1 MPMVIELPENGTPT
15 RTELD
20 SKTAAY
26 LAQLDLVEVRPDVAG
41 TWLLVPRPNLV
52 GAVRIGAVDVV
63 VRPKTSFASLLFM
76 LGYARDAGFRPDLFD
91 GSNQDDLWPMVGETL
106 ARLAERAL
114 LRGVIQGYVTR
125 DDSLP
130 LVRGRIRS
138 ADQMS
143 RHHGLPL
150 PLEVTYDEYDVDIAE
165 NQILRTALVR
175 MGHVARLSVGLR
187 QRLQHLAG
195 RLSGARV
202 LTPGTPLPAWRA
214 SRLNAQYQPALQIA
228 DVVLRQLGLS
238 TTAGLQP
245 VASFIVNMADVFEDF
260 VTVALREVLL
270 PLSPG
275 ITTGQF
281 RDHLDT
287 GRQVLIRPDIV
298 HSVDGV
304 HMAVLDAK
312 YKLGTS
318 SDGYPTS
325 DFYQMLAYC
334 TALHLSEGTLVYA
347 GSRAEGATVRH
358 HRVRQTEI
366 TITTW
371 PLDVGVKPTQLVE
384 QIRALGQY
392 ALGGKSP
399 AQFAGPVSSSS

>member
-1 MPMVIELPENGTPT
+1 MATVIELPENGAPT
-15 RTELD
+15 RSDLD
-20 SKTAAY
+20 SKAAAQ
-26 LAQLDLVEVRPDVAG
+26 LAQLKLVEVRPDVDG
-41 TWLLVPRPNLV
+41 SWLLVPRSNMV
-52 GAVRIGAVDVV
+52 GAARIGDVDVV
-63 VRPKTSFASLLFM
+63 VNPKTSFASLLFM

-91 GSNQDDLWPMVGETL
+91 GSTQDDLWPMVAETL

-165 NQILRTALVR
+165 NQLLRTALVR
-175 MGHVARLSVGLR
+175 MGHVPRLPISLR
-187 QRLQHLAG
+187 RRLQHLAG
-195 RLSGARV
+195 RLDGARI
-202 LTPGTPLPAWRA
+202 LTAGMPLPAWRP
-214 SRLNAQYQPALQIA
+214 SRLNALYQPALQIA
-228 DVVLRQLGLS
+228 DVVLRQLGLAIA
-238 TTAGLQP
+238 AGSQP

-260 VTVALREVLL
+260 VTVALREALF
-270 PLSPG
+270 PLSSG

-281 RDHLDT
+281 RDHLDV
-287 GRQVLIRPDIV
+287 GRLVPIRPDIV
-298 HSVDGV
+298 HSVAGV
-304 HMAVLDAK
+304 PTTVLDAK

-334 TALHLSEGTLVYA
+334 TALQLSDGTLVYA
-347 GSRAEGATVRH
+347 GSRADGALLRRNLVRH
-358 HRVRQTEI
+358 SNVA
-366 TITTW
+366 ITTW
-371 PLDVGVKPTQLVE
+371 PLDVAAEPTQLLA
-384 QIRALGQY
+384 QIREL
-392 ALGGKSP
+392 
-399 AQFAGPVSSSS
+399 AQHAVGHRVTSDSFAASD